1 MTQTKSTNE
10 KKRTPLSKKR
20 LVAKALSIADAEGIG
35 GLTMRKLAT
44 ELGVK
49 PMSIYYHVANKEEV
63 IDAMVDAVFDEIDLG
78 SIEGD
83 WLVEARQR
91 AELLRKSLN
100 RHPWAVA
107 FVNNRRQPGKATLAH
122 HDWVIRGFREAGFT
136 IAMTAHA
143 FALIDSFVFGFVQT
157 EVSLPFDGTE
167 ETHDVAEEIIEQ
179 SDMSE
184 YPYLMELAMGHV
196 MQPGYQ
202 FADEFTLGLDL
213 ILEGLALRKDL

>member
-1 MTQTKSTNE
+1 MTQAKSTSE

-91 AELLRKSLN
+91 AELLRTSLN
-100 RHPWAVA
+100 QHPWAVA

-122 HDWVIRGFREAGFT
+122 HDWVIRSFREAGFS

-143 FALIDSFVFGFVQT
+143 FALIDAFVFGFVQT
-157 EVSLPFDGTE
+157 EVSLPFESTE
-167 ETHDVAEEIIEQ
+167 ETHEMAEEIIEQ

-196 MQPGYQ
+196 MQPDYQ
-202 FADEFTLGLDL
+202 FADEFALGLDL